1 MKKQQPAELGGS
13 EETKPAKPTVTP
25 ARRMENVEEYYFSV
39 KLKEVARMNESGT
52 RVINL
57 GIGSP
62 DLPPSAETVQALCQ
76 AAARP
81 DTHGYQPYVGIPEL
95 RAEFARW
102 YKRWYGV
109 DLDPA
114 NEILPP
120 DRQQGGCDAHFA
132 GLPERRR
139 RGTHTQSGLS
149 DLRLGVEA
157 HRRPHPALR
166 PEKKRTTGSPISK
179 RWRKWTCP
187 V

>member
-81 DTHGYQPYVGIPEL
+81 DTHGYQLRNCVRSSPGGI
-95 RAEFARW
+95 RDGTAW
-102 YKRWYGV
+102 TWT
-109 DLDPA
+109 
-114 NEILPP
+114 LP
-120 DRQQGGCDAHFA
+120 
-132 GLPERRR
+132 
-139 RGTHTQSGLS
+139 TKS
-149 DLRLGVEA
+149 
-157 HRRPHPALR
+157 
-166 PEKKRTTGSPISK
+166 
-179 RWRKWTCP
+179 CP
-187 V
+187 

>member
-25 ARRMENVEEYYFSV
+25 ARRVENVEEYYFSV
-39 KLKEVARMNESGT
+39 KLKEVARMNESGA

-109 DLDPA
+109 DRDPA

-120 DRQQGGCDAHFA
+120 
-132 GLPERRR
+132 
-139 RGTHTQSGLS
+139 
-149 DLRLGVEA
+149 
-157 HRRPHPALR
+157 
-166 PEKKRTTGSPISK
+166 TGS
-179 RWRKWTCP
+179 
-187 V
+187 

>member
-25 ARRMENVEEYYFSV
+25 ARRVENVEEYYFSV
-39 KLKEVARMNESGT
+39 KLKEVARMNESGA

-114 NEILPP
+114 NEILPLI
-120 DRQQGGCDAHFA
+120 GSK
-132 GLPERRR
+132 E
-139 RGTHTQSGLS
+139 
-149 DLRLGVEA
+149 GVMHISLAFLNEGDGYSYPIRA
-157 HRRPHPALR
+157 IRPTPRYRSSPA
-166 PEKKRTTGSPISK
+166 PAS
-179 RWRKWTCP
+179 CP
-187 V
+187 TP

>member
-114 NEILPP
+114 NEILPLI
-120 DRQQGGCDAHFA
+120 GSK
-132 GLPERRR
+132 E
-139 RGTHTQSGLS
+139 
-149 DLRLGVEA
+149 GVMHISLAFLNEGDGVLIPNPGYPTYA
-157 HRRPHPALR
+157 SVSKL
-166 PEKKRTTGSPISK
+166 TGARIL
-179 RWRKWTCP
+179 CP
-187 V
+187 TP

>member
-25 ARRMENVEEYYFSV
+25 ARRVENVEEYYFSV

-102 YKRWYGV
+102 YKR
-109 DLDPA
+109 
-114 NEILPP
+114 
-120 DRQQGGCDAHFA
+120 
-132 GLPERRR
+132 
-139 RGTHTQSGLS
+139 
-149 DLRLGVEA
+149 
-157 HRRPHPALR
+157 
-166 PEKKRTTGSPISK
+166 
-179 RWRKWTCP
+179 
-187 V
+187 

>member
-76 AAARP
+76 AAARHARVP
-81 DTHGYQPYVGIPEL
+81 TL
-95 RAEFARW
+95 RRYSGTAC
-102 YKRWYGV
+102 GV
-109 DLDPA
+109 
-114 NEILPP
+114 
-120 DRQQGGCDAHFA
+120 
-132 GLPERRR
+132 
-139 RGTHTQSGLS
+139 
-149 DLRLGVEA
+149 
-157 HRRPHPALR
+157 RP
-166 PEKKRTTGSPISK
+166 
-179 RWRKWTCP
+179 
-187 V
+187 VV